1 MRALTI
7 SLLINSYAFLLDILG
22 SKHVVDGFVFA
33 GLIDLFTSVLVKTD
47 EP

>member
-1 MRALTI
+1 MKSLTI
-7 SLLINSYAFLLDILG
+7 SLLCYAFLLDILG

-33 GLIDLFTSVLVKTD
+33 GLIDLFTSVLVNTD